1 MKSTR
6 SLKSVRI
13 LLLAVLAA
21 GLSASL
27 ASAQEYEGK
36 FTLPFEARWGMAV
49 LPAGDY
55 SFRVDPSQNPCI
67 GLVRQGTRGVAFVMA
82 DGGAGKGEVA
92 GSSALIAVASAGS
105 YRIRA
110 LRLAQAGVVL
120 EYSPPKAERPIL
132 AEQLVLLQ
140 RVALIAAAK

>member
-36 FTLPFEARWGMAV
+36 FTLPYEARWGKAV

-55 SFRVDPSQNPCI
+55 SFRVNPSRDSCI
-67 GLVRQGTRGVAFVMA
+67 TLVGQGRRGVALILTS
-82 DGGAGKGEVA
+82 KTTRGEVA
-92 GSSALIAVASAGS
+92 GSSALITVRSAGS

-110 LRLAQAGVVL
+110 LRLAEAGMVL
-120 EYSPPKAERPIL
+120 EYMPPKAER
-132 AEQLVLLQ
+132 QLVAQQPVLFQ
-140 RVALIAAAK
+140 RVPVIAAGK

>member
-1 MKSTR
+1 MNSTR

-36 FTLPFEARWGMAV
+36 FTLPFEARWGLAV

-55 SFRVDPSQNPCI
+55 SFRVNASQMPYVVSVSQ
-67 GLVRQGTRGVAFVMA
+67 GLRHVALIIA
-82 DGGAGKGEVA
+82 DGGASKAEVA
-92 GSSALIAVASAGS
+92 GSSALIAVRSAGS

-110 LRLAQAGVVL
+110 LQLEEVGVVL
-120 EYSPPKAERPIL
+120 EYMPPKAERQIL
-132 AEQLVLLQ
+132 AQQPVLFQ
-140 RVALIAAAK
+140 RVPVIAAGK

>member
-1 MKSTR
+1 MNSTR

-27 ASAQEYEGK
+27 ARAQEYEGK
-36 FTLPFEARWGMAV
+36 FTLPFEARWGLAV

-55 SFRVDPSQNPCI
+55 TFRVNPSEAPCMV
-67 GLVRQGTRGVAFVMA
+67 LVSQGRQGVAFIMA
-82 DGGAGKGEVA
+82 NGGANRGEVA
-92 GSSALIAVASAGS
+92 GSSALIAVRSAGS

-110 LRLAQAGVVL
+110 LQLAEVGVVL
-120 EYSPPKAERPIL
+120 EYMPPKAERQIL
-132 AEQLVLLQ
+132 AQQPVLLQ
-140 RVALIAAAK
+140 RLPMIAAVK

>member
-36 FTLPFEARWGMAV
+36 FTLPYEARWGKAV

-55 SFRVDPSQNPCI
+55 SFRVNPSRDSCI
-67 GLVRQGTRGVAFVMA
+67 TLVSQGRRGVALILTS
-82 DGGAGKGEVA
+82 KTTRGEVA
-92 GSSALIAVASAGS
+92 GSSALITVRSPGS

-110 LRLAQAGVVL
+110 LRLAEAGMVL
-120 EYSPPKAERPIL
+120 EYMPPKAER
-132 AEQLVLLQ
+132 QLVAQQPVLFQ
-140 RVALIAAAK
+140 RVPVIAVGK

>member
-36 FTLPFEARWGMAV
+36 FTLPFEARWSTAV

-55 SFRVDPSQNPCI
+55 SISVNASKEPCLALISQE
-67 GLVRQGTRGVAFVMA
+67 GRGVAYIA
-82 DGGAGKGEVA
+82 TSITSRGEVT
-92 GSSALIAVASAGS
+92 GSSALIAVPSAGS

-110 LRLAQAGVVL
+110 LRLAEVGVVL
-120 EYSPPKAERPIL
+120 EYTPPKAERQIL
-132 AEQLVLLQ
+132 AQQPVLL
-140 RVALIAAAK
+140 RDVPVIATGK

>member
-1 MKSTR
+1 MKSIR

-27 ASAQEYEGK
+27 ASAQDYEGK
-36 FTLPFEARWGMAV
+36 FTLPFEARWGTAV

-55 SFRVDPSQNPCI
+55 SFRINTNNYSCIALVSQ
-67 GLVRQGTRGVAFVMA
+67 GGRGVAFIMPDTA
-82 DGGAGKGEVA
+82 ASRGEVA
-92 GSSALIAVASAGS
+92 GSSALIAVRSAGS

-110 LRLAQAGVVL
+110 LRLAEAGVVL
-120 EYSPPKAERPIL
+120 EYNPPKAERQIL
-132 AEQLVLLQ
+132 AQQPVLFQ
-140 RVALIAAAK
+140 RVPVIAAGK

>member
-1 MKSTR
+1 MKSIR

-27 ASAQEYEGK
+27 ASAQDYEGK
-36 FTLPFEARWGMAV
+36 FTLPFEARWGTAV

-55 SFRVDPSQNPCI
+55 SFRINTNNYSCIALVSQ
-67 GLVRQGTRGVAFVMA
+67 GGRGVAFIMPDTA
-82 DGGAGKGEVA
+82 ASRGEVA
-92 GSSALIAVASAGS
+92 GSSALIAVRSAGS

-110 LRLAQAGVVL
+110 LQLAEAGVVL
-120 EYSPPKAERPIL
+120 EYSPPKAERQIL
-132 AEQLVLLQ
+132 AQLPVHFQ
-140 RVALIAAAK
+140 RVPVIAAGK

>member
-27 ASAQEYEGK
+27 ASAQEYKGK
-36 FTLPFEARWGMAV
+36 FTLPFEASWGQAV

-55 SFRVDPSQNPCI
+55 SFRVNPSQEPCVAVI
-67 GLVRQGTRGVAFVMA
+67 SQGGRAVALIA
-82 DGGAGKGEVA
+82 TSDTTKGEVA
-92 GSSALIAVASAGS
+92 GSRALIAVANEGG
-105 YRIRA
+105 YRIQA
-110 LRLAQAGVVL
+110 LRLPEAGVVL
-120 EYSPPKAERPIL
+120 NYNAPKAERQLL
-132 AEQLVLLQ
+132 AQKAAPPQ
-140 RVALIAAAK
+140 RVVLIAAVK

>member
-27 ASAQEYEGK
+27 ASAQEYKGK
-36 FTLPFEARWGMAV
+36 FTLPFEARWGTAV

-55 SFRVDPSQNPCI
+55 TFRADASGDPCMVSVSKGQQI
-67 GLVRQGTRGVAFVMA
+67 VAFILTS
-82 DGGAGKGEVA
+82 DTDRGEVA
-92 GSSALIAVASAGS
+92 GSSALIAVRSAGS

-110 LRLAQAGVVL
+110 LQLAEAGVVL
-120 EYSPPKAERPIL
+120 EYIPPKAERQLL
-132 AEQLVLLQ
+132 AQQPVLFQ
-140 RVALIAAAK
+140 RVAVIAAAK

>member
-36 FTLPFEARWGMAV
+36 FTLPYEARWGKAV

-55 SFRVDPSQNPCI
+55 SFRVNPSRDSCI
-67 GLVRQGTRGVAFVMA
+67 TLVSQGRRGVALILTS
-82 DGGAGKGEVA
+82 KTTRGEVA
-92 GSSALIAVASAGS
+92 GSSALITVRSPGS

-110 LRLAQAGVVL
+110 LRLAEAGMVL
-120 EYSPPKAERPIL
+120 EYMPPKAER
-132 AEQLVLLQ
+132 QLVAQQPVLFQ
-140 RVALIAAAK
+140 RVPVIAAGK

>member
-36 FTLPFEARWGMAV
+36 FTLPYEARWGKAV

-55 SFRVDPSQNPCI
+55 SFRVNPSRDSCI
-67 GLVRQGTRGVAFVMA
+67 TLVSQGRRGVALILTS
-82 DGGAGKGEVA
+82 KTTRGEVA
-92 GSSALIAVASAGS
+92 GSSALIAVRSAGS

-110 LRLAQAGVVL
+110 LRLAEAGVVL
-120 EYSPPKAERPIL
+120 EYSPPKAERQIL
-132 AEQLVLLQ
+132 AQLPVLFQ
-140 RVALIAAAK
+140 RVPVIAAGK

>member
-27 ASAQEYEGK
+27 ARAQDYEGK
-36 FTLPFEARWGMAV
+36 FTLPFEARWGTAV

-55 SFRVDPSQNPCI
+55 SLRVNASQEPRI
-67 GLVRQGTRGVAFVMA
+67 LSVSQGGRGVAFILTSNTTW
-82 DGGAGKGEVA
+82 GEVA
-92 GSSALIAVASAGS
+92 GSSALIAVRSAGS

-110 LRLAQAGVVL
+110 FRLAEAGVVL
-120 EYSPPKAERPIL
+120 EYMPPKAERQLL
-132 AEQLVLLQ
+132 AQQPVLFQ
-140 RVALIAAAK
+140 RVPVIAAGK

>member
-21 GLSASL
+21 ALSASL
-27 ASAQEYEGK
+27 ASAQDYEGK
-36 FTLPFEARWGMAV
+36 FTLPFEARWGKAV

-55 SFRVDPSQNPCI
+55 SFRVNASQIPCMVSVSQ
-67 GLVRQGTRGVAFVMA
+67 GRQTLAFILTSDTTRGR
-82 DGGAGKGEVA
+82 VA
-92 GSSALIAVASAGS
+92 GSSALIAVRSAGS

-110 LRLAQAGVVL
+110 LQLAEAGVVL
-120 EYSPPKAERPIL
+120 EYMPPKAERQML
-132 AEQLVLLQ
+132 AQQPVLFQ
-140 RVALIAAAK
+140 RVPVIAAGK

>member
-27 ASAQEYEGK
+27 ASAEEYEGK
-36 FTLPFEARWGMAV
+36 FTLPFEARWGKAV

-55 SFRVDPSQNPCI
+55 SFRIDTNNDSCIVSVSQ
-67 GLVRQGTRGVAFVMA
+67 GGRGVAFIMP
-82 DGGAGKGEVA
+82 DGAASRGEVA
-92 GSSALIAVASAGS
+92 GSSALIAVRSAGS

-110 LRLAQAGVVL
+110 FRLAEAGVVL
-120 EYSPPKAERPIL
+120 EYSPPKAERQIL
-132 AEQLVLLQ
+132 AQQPVLYQ
-140 RVALIAAAK
+140 RVPVIAVGK

>member
-21 GLSASL
+21 GLSAGL
-27 ASAQEYEGK
+27 ASAKEYEVK
-36 FTLPFEARWGMAV
+36 FTLPFEASWGKAV

-55 SFRVDPSQNPCI
+55 SFRVNPSRDSCI
-67 GLVRQGTRGVAFVMA
+67 TLVGQGRRGVALIMA
-82 DGGAGKGEVA
+82 NSATRGEVA
-92 GSSALIAVASAGS
+92 GSTALIAVRSGGS

-110 LRLAQAGVVL
+110 LRLAEAGAVL
-120 EYSPPKAERPIL
+120 EYMPPKAERQIL
-132 AEQLVLLQ
+132 AQQPVLFQ
-140 RVALIAAAK
+140 RVPAIATGK

>member
-27 ASAQEYEGK
+27 ASAQEYQGK
-36 FTLPFEARWGMAV
+36 FTLPFEARWGSAV

-55 SFRVDPSQNPCI
+55 TFRVNAGEAPCMVSVSQE
-67 GLVRQGTRGVAFVMA
+67 RQIVALILTSSTTR
-82 DGGAGKGEVA
+82 GEVA
-92 GSSALIAVASAGS
+92 GSSALIAVRGAGS
-105 YRIRA
+105 YHIRA
-110 LRLAQAGVVL
+110 LQLAEAGVVL
-120 EYSPPKAERPIL
+120 EYSPPKAERQLL
-132 AEQLVLLQ
+132 AQQPVLFQ
-140 RVALIAAAK
+140 RVPLIAAGK

>member
-21 GLSASL
+21 ALSASL
-27 ASAQEYEGK
+27 ASAQDYEGK
-36 FTLPFEARWGMAV
+36 FTLPFEAHWGRAV

-55 SFRVDPSQNPCI
+55 TFRVNPNQAPCMVSVSQ
-67 GLVRQGTRGVAFVMA
+67 GRQTLAFILTSDTTR
-82 DGGAGKGEVA
+82 GEVA
-92 GSSALIAVASAGS
+92 GSSALIAVRSAGS

-110 LRLAQAGVVL
+110 LQLAEVGVVL
-120 EYSPPKAERPIL
+120 EYMPPKAERQIL
-132 AEQLVLLQ
+132 AQQPVLFQ
-140 RVALIAAAK
+140 RVPVIAAGK